1 MTDTVRSKIPLHKWT
16 HAGDRVL
23 LVKCVAKGGLGYGN
37 FAWPKSGPVSC
48 PRAAADRD
56 GAARV
61 TGNGKADCESGGL
74 FGWAW
79 AVNLGGGKE
88 PDYRGDWIVFAA
100 RPEDVIELG
109 DKHKSVGPCD
119 VVYYGDALGA
129 LIFTLPGRI
138 AWVEHNSEGSA
149 SATGERGSAS
159 ATGGSGS
166 ASATGWRG
174 SASATGVRG
183 SASATGVRGSA
194 SATGESG
201 SASATGE
208 SGSASATGES
218 GNASATG
225 GRGSASATGVRGS
238 ASATGES
245 GSASATGWSGSASA
259 TGERGSAS
267 ATGESGVAALTGE
280 YGTIEVGAN
289 GLGAVTAE
297 SWNWRV
303 RKGAVVA
310 WRWDGRS
317 GLLVA
322 DELGLADGA
331 LVHVKAGK
339 VTQEVGN
346 GD

>member
-201 SASATGE
+201 SASATG
-208 SGSASATGES
+208 
-218 GNASATG
+218 
-225 GRGSASATGVRGS
+225 
-238 ASATGES
+238 
-245 GSASATGWSGSASA
+245 WSGSASA